1 MKSYIL
7 IFFISDLKTIGDDTS
22 DKPTEENTKTTND
35 SRHHS
40 SQKSDSKTGMY
51 YKLII
56 FI

>member
-7 IFFISDLKTIGDDTS
+7 IFFISDLSDKSDKPTS

-40 SQKSDSKTGMY
+40 LQKGDSKTGIY
-51 YKLII
+51 YK
-56 FI
+56 

>member
-51 YKLII
+51 YKSII